1 MSKDEAWRLWV
12 GGLACRPVRSVLF
25 RFPDLRAFE
34 RLLSAAA
41 NGDVEL
47 PCPDAPH
54 VEDNEWLL
62 AVFELGPHQRATS
75 VAARVTVTPEAA
87 KIVLEPRDCR
97 VLADFVRIE
106 AQRPALSE
114 IAAPPTEHDDEPP
127 RTERS
132 VIAASPVAPKTSSS
146 PPRAMAP
153 SNPTGTLPHVLV
165 VDDDAVIRDMVAAML
180 EAVNLTVTTAAN
192 GEEALGLFRTETF
205 DLVVLD
211 WHMPRMTGL
220 DLCKALRQRAGLAA
234 LPVLFLTANTSS
246 TDMVE
251 AFAAGADDYVV
262 KPFRAPELGARI
274 FSLLRR
280 ARLSKEIA

>member
-1 MSKDEAWRLWV
+1 M
-12 GGLACRPVRSVLF
+12 RSVLF

-34 RLLSAAA
+34 RLLAAAA

-47 PCPDAPH
+47 SCPD
-54 VEDNEWLL
+54 VSSVDDGEWLL
-62 AVFELGPHQRATS
+62 AVFELGPHRRATS
-75 VAARVTVTPEAA
+75 VAARVIVTPDSA
-87 KIVLEPRDCR
+87 KLVLEPRDCR
-97 VLADFVRIE
+97 VLSDFVRIE
-106 AQRPALSE
+106 AQRPAVAE
-114 IAAPPTEHDDEPP
+114 IASPVTEVDDEPP

-132 VIAASPVAPKTSSS
+132 LLGPSPVAARTSSS
-146 PPRAMAP
+146 FPPRATSP
-153 SNPTGTLPHVLV
+153 SNPTATLPRVLV

-180 EAVNLTVTTAAN
+180 EAVNLSVSTAGS
-192 GEEALGLFRTETF
+192 GEEALALFRTETF
-205 DLVVLD
+205 DLIVLD

-220 DLCKALRQRAGLAA
+220 DLCKVLRQRPGLAT

-246 TDMVE
+246 SDMVE

>member
-1 MSKDEAWRLWV
+1 M
-12 GGLACRPVRSVLF
+12 LF
-25 RFPDLRAFE
+25 RFPDLRTFE
-34 RLLSAAA
+34 RLLEAAA

-47 PCPDAPH
+47 TCPDASS
-54 VEDNEWLL
+54 VDDGEWLL
-62 AVFELGPHQRATS
+62 AVFELGPHRRATS
-75 VAARVTVTPEAA
+75 VAARVIVTPENA
-87 KIVLEPRDCR
+87 KLVLEPRDCR
-97 VLADFVRIE
+97 VLSDFVRVE
-106 AQRPALSE
+106 AQRPAVAE
-114 IAAPPTEHDDEPP
+114 IAAPVTEVDDEPP

-132 VIAASPVAPKTSSS
+132 VIGPSPLGARTSSF
-146 PPRAMAP
+146 PPRANTASSP
-153 SNPTGTLPHVLV
+153 SITLPRVLV

-180 EAVNLTVTTAAN
+180 EAVNLTVTTAGS
-192 GEEALGLFRTETF
+192 GEEALALFRTETF

-220 DLCKALRQRAGLAA
+220 DLCKALRQRANLAA

-246 TDMVE
+246 SDMVE

>member
-1 MSKDEAWRLWV
+1 M
-12 GGLACRPVRSVLF
+12 RSVLF
-25 RFPDLRAFE
+25 RFPDLRTFE
-34 RLLSAAA
+34 RLLGAAA

-47 PCPDAPH
+47 PCPEALAI
-54 VEDNEWLL
+54 EDGEWLL

-75 VAARVTVTPEAA
+75 VAARVTVTPDAA

-97 VLADFVRIE
+97 VLIDFVRIE
-106 AQRPALSE
+106 AGRPAVPE
-114 IAAPPTEHDDEPP
+114 IASPSTEVDDAPP

-132 VIAASPVAPKTSSS
+132 VIAPSPVAARMSSS
-146 PPRAMAP
+146 FPPRAMAP
-153 SNPTGTLPHVLV
+153 SNPTGTLPRVLV

-180 EAVNLTVTTAAN
+180 EAVNLAVTTAGS
-192 GEEALGLFRTETF
+192 GEEALALFRTETF
-205 DLVVLD
+205 ELVVLD

-246 TDMVE
+246 SDMVE